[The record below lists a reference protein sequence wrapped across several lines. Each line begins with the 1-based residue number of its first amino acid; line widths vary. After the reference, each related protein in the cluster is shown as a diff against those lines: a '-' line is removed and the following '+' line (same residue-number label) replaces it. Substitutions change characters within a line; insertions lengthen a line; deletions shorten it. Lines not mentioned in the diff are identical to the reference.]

1 MLNNDQ
7 WLRVAMLGALL
18 APAAALCVWAYYA
31 DPDPLPPPP
40 VPCRERHPMGEP
52 LSFDPDEYETHT
64 VFEIP
69 EQHEAVRQILEV
81 MEGKV
86 TLCAV
91 CKGQADALYRVDM
104 VDDSAF
110 CCSVCAELIRSG
122 RPT

>member
-7 WLRVAMLGALL
+7 WLRVGMLALLL
-18 APAAALCVWAYYA
+18 APCAALVLWAYYA
-31 DPDPLPPPP
+31 EPNDTVTPDA
-40 VPCRERHPMGEP
+40 HPIGEP
-52 LSFDPDEYETHT
+52 LSFTTDEYEAAT

-69 EQHEAVRQILEV
+69 AEHEAVRQIREV

-91 CKGQADALYRVDM
+91 CKGQSDALYRVQM

-110 CCSVCAELIRSG
+110 CCSVCAELIRAGSLS
-122 RPT
+122 